1 MPDEDENRRWDP
13 LPLIALAVIVM
24 LLLAGWWLFPAV
36 QEWLA
41 GKDCIASGRTNCFSA
56 GVVGR

>member
-1 MPDEDENRRWDP
+1 MPDENGGRGWDA

-24 LLLAGWWLFPAV
+24 LLVAGYWLFPAL
-36 QEWLA
+36 QDWLA
-41 GKDCIASGRTNCFSA
+41 GKDCIASGRTNCYSQ